1 MRIDNLKL
9 QNFRCFDDLDLNFVK
24 PINFIFGPNASG
36 KSTIAEAMEM
46 ALTGRCNGFNPNWR
60 ARAAL
65 ARHGSDT
72 FKIQLD
78 IDGDRS
84 PLGSAPIK
92 KVIHRPE
99 LKDCS
104 PGPDAIAKKLH
115 VSKEV
120 LAALFDTGHFFSLHP
135 DEKKRVIFDLLDL
148 KVTKANI
155 KRKLKS
161 WLKEHPGLI
170 EKFQVDPD
178 EDLLSFIGTTPD
190 SLESAYSQA
199 FDERRLVKRELKAMG
214 PTVPACRSGRDIPI
228 DIPDGIAPE
237 EIKSRIDQNQ
247 RELSSLHERL
257 GQRRGIL
264 SFEKRRIETEIEKIS
279 STLGELKSD
288 VKGFKPRAEKTRL
301 SSLEKKKDETL
312 QEIESR
318 TRELESCRE
327 EINRLRVER
336 KAEEKLILKLR
347 EFNGNCPLFDR
358 PIECKTDEVL
368 SAISEFLN
376 GERSLNGQVET
387 LAQKAAEIRKLIG
400 TREHDLSTI
409 QEDISASKERLS
421 QYDDNLER
429 INELE
434 KKKAEMER
442 SLSECT
448 RDDSEGLRDRIR
460 QVEEE
465 LEKDRALLLTIQDN
479 EKRKALT
486 HKLNALEVLV
496 QAFSPKGI
504 MADLLSKAVRS
515 LNESLAQT
523 MKKLTSGKYSLEINV
538 NPARQSGGDDVDIHL
553 IDHHNGTRTNVRL
566 ASSSER
572 FRAGIVIQSVL
583 SGLTGLRFMLID
595 GLDILDQE
603 NKGFF
608 FRFIQEAKKDFD
620 NIFVFSTIGQYAP
633 QNPNLPDVDFWV
645 IQDGHVRKIPVSLR
659 KGLRPGGPQTPLPA
673 RRASGPASGSY
684 EPPARREGKA
694 A

>member
-1 MRIDNLKL
+1 MRVNALNL
-9 QNFRCFDDLDLNFVK
+9 QNFRCFEHLDLKFDK

-60 ARAAL
+60 DRAAL
-65 ARHGSDT
+65 VRHGADA
-72 FKIQLD
+72 FKIGLD
-78 IDGDRS
+78 IDGDN
-84 PLGSAPIK
+84 
-92 KVIHRPE
+92 VIHRPE
-99 LKDCS
+99 LKDCL
-104 PGPDAIAKKLH
+104 PRPDAIAKKLE
-115 VSKEV
+115 VSREV

-155 KRKLKS
+155 KRKLKA

-170 EKFQVDPD
+170 EKYRVDPD

-228 DIPDGIAPE
+228 EIPDGIAPE

-257 GQRRGIL
+257 GQRKGIL
-264 SFEKRRIETEIEKIS
+264 SFEKRRIEAEIEKVS

-288 VKGFKPRAEKTRL
+288 VKGFKTRAEKTRL
-301 SSLEKKKDETL
+301 SRLEKKKDQAI

-336 KAEEKLILKLR
+336 EAEDKLIARLQQ
-347 EFNGNCPLFDR
+347 FSGACPLFEQ

-387 LAQKAAEIRKLIG
+387 LAQKAAEIQNLIE

-409 QEDISASKERLS
+409 QEDISALREKLFR
-421 QYDDNLER
+421 YDDNLER
-429 INELE
+429 IKELE
-434 KKKAEMER
+434 KKKAEMEKR
-442 SLSECT
+442 LSECT
-448 RDDSEGLRDRIR
+448 QDDSEGLRDRIR

-523 MKKLTSGKYSLEINV
+523 MKKLTSGKYSLEMNV
-538 NPARQSGGDDVDIHL
+538 NDDVDIHL

-572 FRAGIVIQSVL
+572 FRAGIVIQSGL

-608 FRFIQEAKKDFD
+608 FRFIQEVKKDFD

-645 IQDGHVRKIPVSLR
+645 IQDGHVGKVPVSLR
-659 KGLRPGGPQTPLPA
+659 KGLRPGEPHA
-673 RRASGPASGSY
+673 R
-684 EPPARREGKA
+684 KA

>member
-1 MRIDNLKL
+1 MRIYNLKL
-9 QNFRCFDDLDLNFVK
+9 QNFRCFDGLDLDFVK

-60 ARAAL
+60 DRAAL
-65 ARHGSDT
+65 ARHGSDS
-72 FKIQLD
+72 FKIQLDMD

-104 PGPDAIAKKLH
+104 PKPDAIAKMLH

-214 PTVPACRSGRDIPI
+214 PIV

-237 EIKSRIDQNQ
+237 DIKSRIDQNH

-257 GQRRGIL
+257 GQRKGIL
-264 SFEKRRIETEIEKIS
+264 SFEKRRIEAEIEKIS

-288 VKGFKPRAEKTRL
+288 VKGFKPRPEKTRL
-301 SSLEKKKDETL
+301 SRLVKKKDEAL

-336 KAEEKLILKLR
+336 EAEEKLILRLR

-376 GERSLNGQVET
+376 GERRLDGQVET
-387 LAQKAAEIRKLIG
+387 LAQKAAEIRKLIE
-400 TREHDLSTI
+400 TKEHDLSTI
-409 QEDISASKERLS
+409 QEDISALREKLS
-421 QYDDNLER
+421 RYDDNLER
-429 INELE
+429 IGELE

-442 SLSECT
+442 RLSECT
-448 RDDSEGLRDRIR
+448 QDDSEGLRDKIR

-515 LNESLAQT
+515 LNESIAQT

-538 NPARQSGGDDVDIHL
+538 NPARQSGRDDVDIHL

-603 NKGFF
+603 SKGFF

-633 QNPNLPDVDFWV
+633 QNPNLPDLDFWV
-645 IQDGHVRKIPVSLR
+645 IEDGHVRKIPVSLR
-659 KGLRPGGPQTPLPA
+659 KGLRPGGPQAPLPA
-673 RRASGPASGSY
+673 RRASRP
-684 EPPARREGKA
+684 EGKA

>member
-1 MRIDNLKL
+1 LTEKYRID
-9 QNFRCFDDLDLNFVK
+9 
-24 PINFIFGPNASG
+24 PNG
-36 KSTIAEAMEM
+36 
-46 ALTGRCNGFNPNWR
+46 
-60 ARAAL
+60 
-65 ARHGSDT
+65 
-72 FKIQLD
+72 
-78 IDGDRS
+78 
-84 PLGSAPIK
+84 
-92 KVIHRPE
+92 
-99 LKDCS
+99 
-104 PGPDAIAKKLH
+104 
-115 VSKEV
+115 
-120 LAALFDTGHFFSLHP
+120 
-135 DEKKRVIFDLLDL
+135 
-148 KVTKANI
+148 
-155 KRKLKS
+155 
-161 WLKEHPGLI
+161 
-170 EKFQVDPD
+170 
-178 EDLLSFIGTTPD
+178 DLLSCIGTAPD
-190 SLESAYSQA
+190 SLEAAYSQA

-228 DIPDGIAPE
+228 DIPDGIAPACVPRTGRPE

-257 GQRRGIL
+257 GQRKGIL
-264 SFEKRRIETEIEKIS
+264 SFEKRRIEAEIEKIS
-279 STLGELKSD
+279 SSLGELKSD

-301 SSLEKKKDETL
+301 SRLEKKKDETL

-336 KAEEKLILKLR
+336 EAEEKLILKLR

-376 GERSLNGQVET
+376 GERRLDGEIET

-608 FRFIQEAKKDFD
+608 FRFIQEVKKDFD

-633 QNPNLPDVDFWV
+633 QNPNLPGVDFWV
-645 IQDGHVRKIPVSLR
+645 IQDGHVGKVPVSLR
-659 KGLRPGGPQTPLPA
+659 KGLRPGGSQAPLPA
-673 RRASGPASGSY
+673 RRASRP
-684 EPPARREGKA
+684 EGKA